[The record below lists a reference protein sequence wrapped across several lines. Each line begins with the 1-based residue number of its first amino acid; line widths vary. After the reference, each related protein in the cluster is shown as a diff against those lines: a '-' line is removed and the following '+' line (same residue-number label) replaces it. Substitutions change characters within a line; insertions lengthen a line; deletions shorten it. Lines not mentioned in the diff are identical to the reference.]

1 MSRQRTAQIQESL
14 EFLESLEKHYRD
26 EPQEARIKM
35 LRLLKEDPART
46 LEQAAKMTGCSERS
60 VYRWWSTYQ
69 AKGLQGLLAPRRN
82 TTAATPRIGRN
93 EAEELREM
101 LQTGKLSTLHDVQ
114 AWLDKRFG
122 LKYSVKGVANLLQR
136 RLKAR
141 RVWIVSEGNEIR
153 VAPNKQPEAKEESPI
168 IPDKVLQFLNRLP
181 LISDT
186 QKAVEAYKA
195 ALMDLLGEVD
205 RVSIYININCDLHDP
220 RAYHPGIFVT
230 VDTSAAEESIS
241 VTSHQEGTRPSDR
254 FLENMRQQGVPLELN
269 HQPVVF
275 DYYYNDLAYL
285 GTIFLWRDRTKPQIS
300 KRVQDTMKLLE
311 PFVIYMLSDLISRHH
326 YANPIDRLFQDA
338 LKTMSEEAGL
348 SLQERR
354 VVTLR
359 LLGHAYKEIADKLS
373 ITEDAIKKH
382 LGSVHRK
389 TGTRSY
395 TELFAK
401 YFTPRLNLSHN

>member
-35 LRLLKEDPART
+35 LRILKENPART
-46 LEQAAKMTGCSERS
+46 LEYAAKTAGCSERS
-60 VYRWWSTYQ
+60 VYRWWGTYQ
-69 AKGLQGLLAPRRN
+69 TKGLQGLLAPRRDASAN
-82 TTAATPRIGRN
+82 TPRIGRN

-101 LQTGKLSTLHDVQ
+101 LQSGKLSTLNEVQ

-141 RVWIVSEGNEIR
+141 RVWIVSDGSEIR
-153 VAPNKQPEAKEESPI
+153 VAEYKKPEVKEESPI

-186 QKAVEAYKA
+186 QRAVEAYKA

-220 RAYHPGIFVT
+220 QAYQPNIVLT
-230 VDTSAAEESIS
+230 LDTSSTDELIS
-241 VTSHQEGTRPSDR
+241 VTTHQEGTRPSDR
-254 FLENMRQQGVPLELN
+254 FLENMRAQGAPLDTL
-269 HQPVVF
+269 HAPVVF
-275 DYYYNDLAYL
+275 DYYYNDLAFL
-285 GTIFLWRDRTKPQIS
+285 GTIFLWRDRTKPAIS

-326 YANPIDRLFQDA
+326 YANPMDRLFHDA
-338 LKTMSEEAGL
+338 LKTMSMEAGL
-348 SLQERR
+348 SVQERR
-354 VVTLR
+354 VVMLR
-359 LLGHAYKEIADKLS
+359 LLGHAYKEIADKLNIS
-373 ITEDAIKKH
+373 EDAIKKH

-401 YFTPRLNLSHN
+401 YFTPRLNLNNS